1 MPSILSEEEVIPT
14 NLSRQIFCFTYEILS
29 GLSYNG
35 FWSGHEKVGSG
46 WRWLDGNQHNVTFW
60 KSGHSK
66 LDGRHVVV
74 KKCGE
79 WVSVD
84 NETCAEAVC
93 IIREKDKGDRR
104 CAKPQG
110 QASDRCYDDVCFR
123 TVTISD
129 LFTSKNTDHLIAI
142 DEMLRGFWINEEM
155 LAYREN
161 QSRLHTASENELQE
175 ELKGSSLR

>member
-1 MPSILSEEEVIPT
+1 MFEDSYSELII
-14 NLSRQIFCFTYEILS
+14 RYYRIFCFTYEILS

-93 IIREKDKGDRR
+93 IIRGLLI
-104 CAKPQG
+104 
-110 QASDRCYDDVCFR
+110 V
-123 TVTISD
+123 ISK
-129 LFTSKNTDHLIAI
+129 F
-142 DEMLRGFWINEEM
+142 
-155 LAYREN
+155 
-161 QSRLHTASENELQE
+161 
-175 ELKGSSLR
+175 